1 MNKRIVQRTHK
12 ALTERSKQNES
23 RKKFS
28 FSYDN
33 ENLKYKS
40 RLRDFS
46 SVEFKLFDILFDEMS
61 VQESISNLFNEKI
74 LNTTEG
80 RPALHHK
87 YRESNPVLEFDFR
100 KICQPLL
107 RRIKKRE
114 FKNIITFG
122 IGGSYEGPKLLQE
135 YLFNASAKM
144 NYFFVSGPDKNEF
157 NAIVKPLIDENNL
170 YIFASKSL
178 STDETLACFNWLG
191 KKRTNK
197 NSIAI
202 TANNERASSLGF
214 SQESII
220 LFPESVGGRY
230 SIWSPI
236 SLSASIENNF
246 MNFLRGGGQADSL
259 LSGTC
264 AESKRYQKFIKTLSF
279 SDIWFSNFRNK
290 KNRVLLTYNW
300 QLRSFAN
307 YIQQLEMESLGKPCD
322 PSSIFNS
329 TGQTIYGGFGSTAQH
344 SYFQLLHQGTA
355 DTAADIIFCRSKDS
369 LLLEAQAEGQSDL
382 LSGDKHLAL
391 NALEKTNGNIP
402 VNLFELKSLSL
413 QGLGFLIASW
423 EHRVFLTSKMLGINP
438 FDQYGVNAGKMAAQK
453 KLKKLRDDSDN
464 QEK

>member
-1 MNKRIVQRTHK
+1 MNNKIVQDIYRTLK
-12 ALTERSKQNES
+12 QSSKKNES
-23 RKKFS
+23 QKKLS
-28 FSYDN
+28 FSYDSDS
-33 ENLKYKS
+33 LKYIS
-40 RLRDFS
+40 LLRDFS
-46 SVEFKLFDILFDEMS
+46 SAEFKLFDALFEEMS
-61 VQESISNLFNEKI
+61 VKNSINNLFDGRI
-74 LNTTEG
+74 LNSTEG

-87 YRESNPVLEFDFR
+87 YREINPSPEFDFK

-107 RRIKKRE
+107 SRIKKRE

-144 NYFFVSGPDKNEF
+144 NYLFVSGPDKEEF
-157 NAIVKPLIDENNL
+157 NAIVKPLIGQNNL
-170 YIFASKSL
+170 YIFASKSF

-191 KKRTNK
+191 KNRTDK

-202 TANNERASSLGF
+202 TANNERARSLGF

-236 SLSASIENNF
+236 SLSVSIENNF
-246 MNFLRGGGQADSL
+246 INFLRGGGQADSL
-259 LSGTC
+259 LSGTS

-290 KNRVLLTYNW
+290 KNRVLLSYNW
-300 QLRSFAN
+300 QLRSFAD
-307 YIQQLEMESLGKPCD
+307 YIQQLEMESLGKPCN

-329 TGQTIYGGFGSTAQH
+329 TGQTVYGGFGSTAQH

-355 DTAADIIFCRSKDS
+355 DTAADIIFCSSKSS
-369 LLLEAQAEGQSDL
+369 LLLEAQAQGQSDL
-382 LSGDKHLAL
+382 LSGDKHLSL
-391 NALEKTNGNIP
+391 NALEQTNGNIP

-438 FDQYGVNAGKMAAQK
+438 FDQYGVNAGKIAAQK
-453 KLKKLRDDSDN
+453 KLQKIRDNSGASV
-464 QEK
+464 K